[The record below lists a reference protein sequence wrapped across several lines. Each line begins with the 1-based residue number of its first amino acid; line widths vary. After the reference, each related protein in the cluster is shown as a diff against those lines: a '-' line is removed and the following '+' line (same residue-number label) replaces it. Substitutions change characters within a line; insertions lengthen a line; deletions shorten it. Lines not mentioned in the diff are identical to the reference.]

1 MRTLSRARYSV
12 LSSLGVLLFGILHCA
27 NAAACAAFAYR
38 CFHRAKVCAMGF
50 RLDFDL
56 KVTNGSTWLGTYG
69 GVLSRA
75 EMQLIGYALKRLI

>member
-1 MRTLSRARYSV
+1 
-12 LSSLGVLLFGILHCA
+12 
-27 NAAACAAFAYR
+27 
-38 CFHRAKVCAMGF
+38 MGF